1 MKKRILSLILALSMV
16 LSVFPLGAFAAGS
29 TQDLVIG
36 SDGYPVGSEGG
47 SKDCNGGG
55 NGNDWEYYSKSRIL
69 CLNGGTFDLST
80 TEPVK
85 CEIHSFA
92 IITGGTFN
100 GAVYNLTETISGGI
114 FNGTVTND
122 PTGKISGGTFQST
135 GSVENKGTITGNGT
149 FNGTVTNN
157 NTMSP

>member
-16 LSVFPLGAFAAGS
+16 LSVLPLGAFAEGS
-29 TQDLVIG
+29 NQDLVIG

-92 IITGGTFN
+92 
-100 GAVYNLTETISGGI
+100 
-114 FNGTVTND
+114 TNRRHL
-122 PTGKISGGTFQST
+122 QW
-135 GSVENKGTITGNGT
+135 GSVQPHRNDLWRHL
-149 FNGTVTNN
+149 
-157 NTMSP
+157 